1 MLFPLFKSR
10 LGAKVPAAAYGKTES
25 TKAAPT
31 VDDSDDDMPELEEQ
45 TGSKKATATKPSESD
60 NISDD
65 ESDVELD
72 TEGVVAPDNEPPQ
85 KASTFASIYPRL
97 SIGS

>member
-1 MLFPLFKSR
+1 LCILDPVDEWMWS
-10 LGAKVPAAAYGKTES
+10 GS
-25 TKAAPT
+25 Q

-72 TEGVVAPDNEPPQ
+72 TEGVVAPDNEPLQ
-85 KASTFASIYPRL
+85 KASTCSSIYPRL
-97 SIGS
+97 SIGSGA